1 MIFFSYIFPSIID
14 DTHIISPPSIIS
26 FTYEHFQIEL
36 YVIGL
41 FIQPQ
46 KCVAWSPFNLPPDFN
61 TPSQFTIPLE
71 GIKIFKIPLST
82 SSLTSSFIKNTLL
95 KDVQHVDLL
104 FKMGVVQIAFRILTH
119 FFMQWSIFFYN
130 AHFFLPPL

>member
-41 FIQPQ
+41 FIQPH
-46 KCVAWSPFNLPPDFN
+46 KCVAWSPSNLPPDFN